1 MPRLGIVARLI
12 LTLSGLFFLISLG
25 AAFLVYFSQRSAL
38 IEKHLSHGRLLAET
52 YAQATGD
59 ALETKDDI
67 LLLSYMERLKKI
79 PDVSYAMV
87 LATDGRV
94 IVHTDSS
101 KVREKFQDPISLRAL
116 EAAETIVQEDV
127 YDGEPIHDIAV
138 PVLVNFK
145 KVAVFRLGYNEN
157 SINAQADNYRQQAT
171 LVLIVMIAL
180 AVLGI
185 FAASLRVSK
194 GFSALAM
201 LVDSLAK
208 GRASDKGVFD
218 RGDEVSDIGAKIQKA
233 MGEVKAMCD
242 NYEDRINST
251 IRLKHNFVKGFGK
264 FFPASGLLVLD
275 DQNKII
281 YANQQALGIIESTAS
296 SEEVE
301 GKHIIE
307 VTRSSEIM
315 GLLADAE
322 KQPNTVISSVLSSL
336 NSKASICTIT
346 DQSGRERVGTIIVL
360 E

>member
-1 MPRLGIVARLI
+1 MKLGIVARLI
-12 LTLSGLFFLISLG
+12 LTLSGLFAIISLV

-38 IEKHLSHGRLLAET
+38 MEKHLSHGRLLAET
-52 YAQATGD
+52 YAQAAGD

-94 IVHTDSS
+94 IIHTDSS
-101 KVREKFQDPISLRAL
+101 KVREKFQDPVSLRAL
-116 EAAETIVQEDV
+116 ETSETLVQDV

-138 PVLVNFK
+138 PVMVNFK

-157 SINAQADNYRQQAT
+157 TINAQADNYRQQAT
-171 LVLIVMIAL
+171 LVLIVMIAM
-180 AVLGI
+180 AVLGV
-185 FAASLRVSK
+185 FAAAMRVSK
-194 GFSALAM
+194 GFTALTS
-201 LVDSLAK
+201 LVDSLSK
-208 GRASDKGVFD
+208 GRVSEKGVFD
-218 RGDEVSDIGAKIQKA
+218 RGDEISDIGAQIQKA

-242 NYEDRINST
+242 NYEDRINAT
-251 IRLKHNFVKGFGK
+251 LKIKNNFVKGFGK
-264 FFPASGLLVLD
+264 FFPTSGLIVLD

-281 YANQQALGIIESTAS
+281 YANQQGLGIIESTAS
-296 SEEVE
+296 TEEVE

-307 VTRSSEIM
+307 ITRSSEVM

-322 KQPNTVISSVLSSL
+322 KQPNVVLSQVLSSL
-336 NSKASICTIT
+336 NSKASICTIA
-346 DQSGRERVGTIIVL
+346 DESGRERVGTIIVL